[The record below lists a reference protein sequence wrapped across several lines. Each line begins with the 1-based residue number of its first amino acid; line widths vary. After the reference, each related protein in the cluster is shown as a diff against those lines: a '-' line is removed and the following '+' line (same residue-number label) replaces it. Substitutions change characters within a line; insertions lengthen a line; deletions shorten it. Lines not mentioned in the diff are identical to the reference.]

1 MATAKTTKSEP
12 VKMTPA
18 QMKKKIT
25 ELEEKLEKFQS
36 YGYCY
41 LCDSHKAKE
50 KFYVSTDP
58 LNKSGITPICKEC
71 SRKIALRVDKNG
83 DEHEPTKESV
93 QLALFYLNKP
103 YLNVVWDASVQESEN
118 LIAGKTKSNVWAAY
132 IKNIAM
138 GQYNGMTYRDS
149 DFFKEKIVYDDEKVD
164 KSPEDLKNTDIGTYD
179 QYIRDKSDII
189 RLLHYDPFEKEAIED
204 QPFLYSQLLGLLD
217 SSEDA
222 NDDMM
227 RVASCITIVRSFLQL
242 SKIDNSIAEILV
254 NVGNIEMKTTVLKG
268 LQESK
273 QKISSIITNLAAESC
288 ISLKNSKNAK
298 KGENTWTGK
307 IKKIKDLNLREGE
320 VNGFDLGTCRGMKQ
334 VMDMSNASILKQ
346 LRLDES
352 EYSDMIA
359 EQREMIVKYQED
371 LENYKEI
378 SRILLRENLDLKDYL
393 KENDMLNSDNLVD
406 LNELYSCFSEIDE
419 DSSEENTEVVE
430 NDNSRETT

>member
-1 MATAKTTKSEP
+1 MATVKTTKSEP

>member
-419 DSSEENTEVVE
+419 DRSKENTEVVE

>member
-1 MATAKTTKSEP
+1 MATTKTTKSEP

-71 SRKIALRVDKNG
+71 ARKIALRVDKNG

-93 QLALFYLNKP
+93 QLALFYLNKS
-103 YLNVVWDASVQESEN
+103 YLNTVWDASVQESEN

-132 IKNIAM
+132 AKNIAM

-149 DFFKEKIVYDDEKVD
+149 DFFKEKIVYEDE
-164 KSPEDLKNTDIGTYD
+164 KSPEDLKNTNIEIYD
-179 QYIRDKSDII
+179 QYIRDKSDVI
-189 RLLHYDPFEKEAIED
+189 RLLHYDPFEKEAVED

-227 RVASCITIVRSFLQL
+227 RISSCITIVRSFLQL
-242 SKIDNSIAEILV
+242 SKIDNAIAEILSTSK
-254 NVGNIEMKTTVLKG
+254 NIEMQNTVIKG
-268 LQESK
+268 LQDSK
-273 QKISSIITNLAAESC
+273 QKISSVITNLAAESC
-288 ISLKNSKNAK
+288 ISLKNNKNAK

-430 NDNSRETT
+430 NDNSRKTT